1 MAYRLGISQGTY
13 SKIERGQSGLT
24 PDHLI
29 MLAKAFGINPTWLL
43 LGKGSMM
50 IKDSVS
56 NSNILDVNIMVP
68 ASQEKEYLN
77 AQYESLATVILP
89 GIDGEART
97 FEVPS
102 SEIEPK
108 AYQGDWVVCKRSTS
122 AMSKIGD
129 PCVIVTK
136 EEIVFTIDN
145 GKIDDDDIV
154 EYWAVVMKI
163 TRHFEAE
170 VLDVDLSQK
179 VGKIEQF
186 LMENFAQY
194 KPK

>member
-102 SEIEPK
+102 SEMEPK